1 VIDKI
6 MVPQI
11 STGSSLQRSRMQRV
25 RSLTSEYGK
34 RNVGGEVLADCSGNG
49 VVIDET
55 FSGPAFRSNHAGA
68 EAAMPLHYVLTI

>member
-1 VIDKI
+1 MIDKI

-34 RNVGGEVLADCSGNG
+34 RNVGGEVLAVCLRGWT
-49 VVIDET
+49 IDET

-68 EAAMPLHYVLTI
+68 EAAMPMHYVLTI